1 MKKSL
6 VLAMAMALGV
16 TASAYAANPFSDVP
30 AGHWAYDSIAKL
42 AASGVIEGYGDD
54 TFRGD
59 RLMTRYEMAQIV
71 AKAMAKGAN
80 VDKLAAEFADELDKL
95 NVRVAA
101 LEKKS
106 DNVKITGQFRYHY
119 AHHKRT
125 GYDENSHENGLR
137 SRIWFTGKVNDNWNY
152 VGMLQNYQDL
162 RDNTG
167 NERTDF
173 QRAYLDGRLG
183 GVTVRA
189 GRHDFQLG
197 DANLYDTRMDGIK
210 IAYGDK
216 VKFGAY
222 VGKPTNGA
230 DDLDYKDKG
239 DRIKYGKFWGANLGY
254 DSGKF
259 ALNAAYDKFQDAKYT
274 LTDKDADNFD
284 NNGVWSVQAGYNF
297 GKATLGAIYLKSN
310 VDAKYDGRDADTDGF
325 VVTATYA
332 GAEAAKP
339 GTWGLTAKY
348 YDQGAGTFIA
358 HTMDGK
364 AMDFVNQGFKGW
376 SVAGN
381 VTVAKNMIAT
391 VQYFDI
397 KGKEDSDK
405 KAKTLWSE
413 LAVTF

>member
-30 AGHWAYDSIAKL
+30 AGHWAYDSISKL
-42 AASGVIEGYGDD
+42 AAAGVIEGYGDD

-95 NVRVAA
+95 NVRVSA

-119 AHHKRT
+119 ASDKLAGQK
-125 GYDENSHENGLR
+125 GYASALR
-137 SRIWFTGKVNDNWNY
+137 SRIWFNGQVNDNWTY
-152 VGMLQNYQDL
+152 VGMLQNTQDL
-162 RDNTG
+162 TNNVGD
-167 NERTDF
+167 ERTNF

-183 GVTVRA
+183 GVAVRA

-197 DANLYDTRMDGIK
+197 DANLYDTRMDGVK

-222 VGKPTNGA
+222 YGKPADFEAGYLKYDDANYARYSKFFGA
-230 DDLDYKDKG
+230 NIGYDA
-239 DRIKYGKFWGANLGY
+239 GKF
-254 DSGKF
+254 S
-259 ALNAAYDKFQDAKYT
+259 LNVAYDKF
-274 LTDKDADNFD
+274 KDAVHNNDQKVAGFD
-284 NNGVWSVQAGYNF
+284 DNGVWSVQAGYNF

-310 VDAKYDGRDADTDGF
+310 VDAIYEGKKADTDGF
-325 VVTATYA
+325 VITATYG
-332 GAEAAKP
+332 GADSDKV

-358 HTMDGK
+358 HTMDGD
-364 AMDFVNQGFKGW
+364 AMAFVNEGFKGW
-376 SVAGN
+376 SVAGDL
-381 VTVAKNMIAT
+381 TIAKNMVAT
-391 VQYFDI
+391 VEYFDI
-397 KGKEDSDK
+397 KGKESDEK
-405 KAKTLWSE
+405 GRTLWTQ

>member
-1 MKKSL
+1 MIKILL
-6 VLAMAMALGV
+6 VEDEKAVRLLTKV
-16 TASAYAANPFSDVP
+16 
-30 AGHWAYDSIAKL
+30 KL
-42 AASGVIEGYGDD
+42 RDKYEIIE
-54 TFRGD
+54 
-59 RLMTRYEMAQIV
+59 A
-71 AKAMAKGAN
+71 
-80 VDKLAAEFADELDKL
+80 VDGKDALDKL
-95 NVRVAA
+95 EETKVDLMIVDVCMPRMDGYELVRELRSIRDATPVIMLTAMGDFSH
-101 LEKKS
+101 KK
-106 DNVKITGQFRYHY
+106 K
-119 AHHKRT
+119 
-125 GYDENSHENGLR
+125 GYDENSHENALR
-137 SRIWFTGKVNDNWNY
+137 SRIWFTGTVNDGWTY
-152 VGMLQNYQDL
+152 TGMLQNVH
-162 RDNTG
+162 NIGEGTVG
-167 NERTDF
+167 EKTDF
-173 QRAYLDGRLG
+173 QRAYLDGRVG
-183 GVTVRA
+183 GVKVRA